1 MSVFKF
7 WKDLLDLWKDYAPV
21 NLVEGTGVRLKT
33 ILIEKYEQLI
43 NSYGKEFD
51 STIEGELK
59 TIEIKSIQEL
69 EDFILGLSEK
79 HLFKDI
85 DVKDF
90 LNEATI
96 TIHFFQEAKTLI
108 EKVEEVVDTV
118 PEVVEEKVEPIVF
131 DIPQEPIEKIEE
143 TSKTKSKN
151 KK

>member
-7 WKDLLDLWKDYAPV
+7 WKDVLDLWKDYAPI
-21 NLVEGTGVRLKT
+21 NLVEGTGIRLKV

-43 NSYGKEFD
+43 NSYGKELVETF
-51 STIEGELK
+51 EGELK

-90 LNEATI
+90 LNETTI
-96 TIHFFQEAKTLI
+96 TIHFFQEAKNLI
-108 EKVEEVVDTV
+108 EEVVGTV

-131 DIPQEPIEKIEE
+131 DIPQEPNGNIEE
-143 TSKTKSKN
+143 TPKTKSKN

>member
-21 NLVEGTGVRLKT
+21 NLVEGTGVRLKSV
-33 ILIEKYEQLI
+33 LIEKYEQLI
-43 NSYGKEFD
+43 NSYGKEFV
-51 STIEGELK
+51 STIDGELK

-96 TIHFFQEAKTLI
+96 IIHFFQEAKTLI

-118 PEVVEEKVEPIVF
+118 PEVVEEKVKPIVF